1 MADCIHRNL
10 RIIFILTLLT
20 AFTLQLTAQNKY
32 EFWPGA
38 NYEQRIPQFRDVLGY
53 DCGERITPHSGLMK
67 YMEALASAAPN
78 QVKIFEYAKSWEG
91 RRLIYAVVSSEENI
105 RRLES
110 VRVGMQKLA
119 DPRHTQASEARALI
133 QSLPAVVWL
142 GYGVHGNEIS
152 SPDAALLTAYHLLAS
167 RNDPMVNE
175 ILSKT
180 VILIDPT
187 QNPDG
192 RDRFVHNFEISE
204 GLEPD
209 PSPLAAERNEPWPSG
224 RTNHYFFDMNRDW
237 FAMTQPET
245 RGRLK
250 MMLEWYPLVAVDL
263 HEMGSDLT
271 YFFSPDAD
279 PYNPHLA
286 RDQRESQQLFGRNN
300 AKWFD
305 RFGFSYFTGEVYDAF
320 YPGYGASWPSY
331 YGGVAMTY
339 EQASV
344 RGLSVRRSDETTM
357 HFRDSVR
364 HHFVASLSTAQAA
377 AQNREKLL
385 DDFYRYRRS
394 GVEEGASEKIK
405 AYILPRQ
412 GNTSAVDKLAN
423 LLHMQGVEVRQSD
436 SSFRAC
442 GSEYPSG
449 SYVIQLAQPAKRL
462 IRALLDKN
470 VPMEENFIKEQERRR
485 RKKLPD
491 QIYDVTAWS
500 LPLMYN
506 VESVACGEPFRVN
519 LDVVKP
525 LAIQP
530 GRIAGA
536 DAAVAYL
543 ASWGT
548 AAAGRLLT
556 ASLREGLRVFSTD
569 KSFAQ
574 QGRKYPAGT
583 LIYKVKENP
592 SGLRQTLERLAAETG
607 AEIHAT
613 DTGWVEEG
621 INFGSNNVVYMRR
634 PKIALA
640 WDTPTSP
647 SSAGATR
654 FVLERQFG
662 YPVTVIRTRQL
673 ASADLSR
680 FQVIILPDAS
690 SGDIY
695 ASTFGSEGIRRLK
708 EWVLAGGTLVGAG
721 GGAVSFLS
729 ESRAGL
735 LSVSQENAARGGK
748 TSKEGQAGKE
758 LDFSSAQESSAR
770 TAQSSGGR
778 TGGKL
783 LENEEDYNKAIQADS
798 ELPDAV
804 AGALVKAR
812 VDPDHWISA
821 GVGSTVN
828 ALIEGRIIFTPIKLD
843 KGVNAAVFLGSAENL
858 AGGYLWEENRK
869 QLAFKP
875 FVIVQTQGRGV
886 VVGFTADPNF
896 RAYMDGLNVLFL
908 NAIFRGSAH
917 ARPSPGEAGH

>member
-1 MADCIHRNL
+1 MIDCIHSAF
-10 RIIFILTLLT
+10 RIIFVLTLLT
-20 AFTLQLTAQNKY
+20 ASSMQSASQNKY

-38 NYEQRIPQFRDVLGY
+38 NYERRIPPFRDVLGY
-53 DCGERITPHSGLMK
+53 EPGERITTHSGLMK

-78 QVKIFEYAKSWEG
+78 QVKIFEYARSWEG
-91 RRLIYAVVSSEENI
+91 RRLIYAAVGSEENI
-105 RRLES
+105 RRLEA
-110 VRVGMQKLA
+110 VRAGMQKLA
-119 DPRHTQASEARALI
+119 DPRRTPAAEARALI

-175 ILSKT
+175 ILSKA
-180 VILIDPT
+180 VVLIDPT

-192 RDRFVHNFEISE
+192 RDRFVHNFEIAE

-209 PSPLAAERNEPWPSG
+209 PSPLSAERNEPWPGG
-224 RTNHYFFDMNRDW
+224 RTNHYYFDMNRDW

-245 RGRLK
+245 RGRVR

-305 RFGFSYFTGEVYDAF
+305 RFGFSYFTREVYDAF

-344 RGLSVRRSDETTM
+344 RGLVVRRSDETTM
-357 HFRDSVR
+357 HFRDSVK
-364 HHFVASLSTAQAA
+364 HHFVASLSTAEAA
-377 AQNREKLL
+377 ALNREKLL

-394 GVEEGASEKIK
+394 AIEEGAGEKIK

-412 GNTSAVDKLAN
+412 GDTSAVDKLAN
-423 LLHMQGVEVRQSD
+423 LLHEQGVEVRRAASG
-436 SSFRAC
+436 FRAC
-442 GSEYPSG
+442 GGAYPSG

-462 IRALLDKN
+462 IRALLDTN
-470 VPMEENFIKEQERRR
+470 VPMEEEFIKEQERRR

-506 VESVACGEPFRVN
+506 VESAACGEPLRIN
-519 LDVVKP
+519 LDIVQP
-525 LAIQP
+525 PAIPP
-530 GRIAGA
+530 GRVSGGQV
-536 DAAVAYL
+536 AVAYL

-569 KSFAQ
+569 KPFAQ
-574 QGRKYPAGT
+574 QGRRYPAGT
-583 LIYKVKENP
+583 LIYKVKENTV
-592 SGLRQTLERLAAETG
+592 GLRHTLERLAVETG

-634 PKIALA
+634 PRVALA
-640 WDTPTSP
+640 WDTPTSS

-680 FQVIILPDAS
+680 FQVIILPDAG
-690 SGDIY
+690 SGDGY
-695 ASTFGSEGIRRLK
+695 ASTFGSEGMKRLK
-708 EWVLAGGTLVGAG
+708 DWVSAGGTLVGVG

-735 LSVSQENAARGGK
+735 LSVSQENAARAGK
-748 TSKEGQAGKE
+748 TSKEGEGSKESDAGG
-758 LDFSSAQESSAR
+758 AQESTAR
-770 TAQSSGGR
+770 PAQSSGAR
-778 TGGKL
+778 VGGKL
-783 LENEEDYNKAIQADS
+783 LATEDDYNKAIQADS
-798 ELPDAV
+798 ELPDAI
-804 AGALVKAR
+804 AGVLVKAR
-812 VDPDHWISA
+812 LDPDHWISA
-821 GVGSTVN
+821 GVGSTVH
-828 ALIEGRIIFTPIKLD
+828 ALVEGRAIFTPIKLD
-843 KGVNAAVFLGSAENL
+843 KGVNAAVFLSPTENL
-858 AGGYLWEENRK
+858 ASGYLWEENRK

-908 NAIFRGSAH
+908 NAVFRGTAH
-917 ARPSPGEAGH
+917 ARPAGDAGR

>member
-1 MADCIHRNL
+1 MVDCTHRAF
-10 RIIFILTLLT
+10 RIIFVLTLLMT
-20 AFTLQLTAQNKY
+20 SSMQLAAQNKY

-38 NYEQRIPQFRDVLGY
+38 NYERRIPPFRDVLGY
-53 DCGERITPHSGLMK
+53 EPGERITTHSGLMK

-78 QVKIFEYAKSWEG
+78 QVKIFEYARSWEG
-91 RRLIYAVVSSEENI
+91 RKLIYAAVGSEENI
-105 RRLES
+105 RRLEA
-110 VRVGMQKLA
+110 VRAGMQKLA
-119 DPRHTQASEARALI
+119 DPRRTSAAEARALI

-180 VILIDPT
+180 VVLIDPT

-192 RDRFVHNFEISE
+192 RDRFVHNFEIAE

-209 PSPLAAERNEPWPSG
+209 PSPLSAEHNEPWPGG
-224 RTNHYFFDMNRDW
+224 RTNHYYFDMNRDW

-245 RGRLK
+245 RGRMR

-305 RFGFSYFTGEVYDAF
+305 RFGFSYFTREVYDAF

-344 RGLSVRRSDETTM
+344 RGLVVRRSDETTM
-357 HFRDSVR
+357 HFRDSVK
-364 HHFVASLSTAQAA
+364 HHFVASLSTVEAA
-377 AQNREKLL
+377 ALNREKLL

-394 GVEEGASEKIK
+394 AIEEGAGEKIK
-405 AYILPRQ
+405 AYILPRR
-412 GNTSAVDKLAN
+412 GDTSAVDKLAN
-423 LLHMQGVEVRQSD
+423 LLHEQGVEVRRAASG
-436 SSFRAC
+436 FRAC
-442 GSEYPSG
+442 GGEYPSG

-462 IRALLDKN
+462 IRALLDTN
-470 VPMEENFIKEQERRR
+470 VPMEEEFIKEQERRR
-485 RKKLPD
+485 RKKLSD

-506 VESVACGEPFRVN
+506 VESATCGEPLRIN
-519 LDVVKP
+519 LDVVQP
-525 LAIQP
+525 PSITP
-530 GRIAGA
+530 GRVSGGQAS
-536 DAAVAYL
+536 VAYL

-548 AAAGRLLT
+548 AAAGRLLA

-569 KSFAQ
+569 KPFAQ

-592 SGLRQTLERLAAETG
+592 AGLRNTLDRLAAQTG

-634 PKIALA
+634 PRIALA
-640 WDTPTSP
+640 WDTPTS
-647 SSAGATR
+647 SNSAGATR

-680 FQVIILPDAS
+680 FHVIILPDAG
-690 SGDIY
+690 SGDGY

-708 EWVLAGGTLVGAG
+708 DWVSAGGTLVGLG

-735 LSVSQENAARGGK
+735 LSVSQENAARAGK
-748 TSKEGQAGKE
+748 TSKEGEVSKE
-758 LDFSSAQESSAR
+758 SPTGGSQESSTR
-770 TAQSSGGR
+770 PAQSSGAR
-778 TGGKL
+778 AGGKL
-783 LENEEDYNKAIQADS
+783 LTTEDDYNKAIQADS

-804 AGALVKAR
+804 AGVLMRAR
-812 VDPDHWISA
+812 LDPDHWISA
-821 GVGSTVN
+821 GVGSTVH
-828 ALIEGRIIFTPIKLD
+828 ALVEGRAIFTPIKLD
-843 KGVNAAVFLGSAENL
+843 KGVNAAVFLNPAENL
-858 AGGYLWEENRK
+858 ASGYLWEENRK

-875 FVIVQTQGRGV
+875 FVVVQTQGRGV

-908 NAIFRGSAH
+908 NAVFRGDLK
-917 ARPSPGEAGH
+917 P

>member
-1 MADCIHRNL
+1 M
-10 RIIFILTLLT
+10 
-20 AFTLQLTAQNKY
+20 QLAAQNKY

-38 NYEQRIPQFRDVLGY
+38 NYERRIPTFRDVLGHEP
-53 DCGERITPHSGLMK
+53 GERITTHSGLMK

-91 RRLIYAVVSSEENI
+91 RRLIYAAVGSEENI
-105 RRLES
+105 RRLET
-110 VRVGMQKLA
+110 VRAGIQKLA
-119 DPRHTQASEARALI
+119 DPRVTPEAESRALI

-152 SPDAALLTAYHLLAS
+152 SPDAALLTTYHLLAS

-180 VILIDPT
+180 VLLIDPT

-192 RDRFVHNFEISE
+192 RDRFVHNFETAE

-209 PSPLAAERNEPWPSG
+209 PSPFSAERNEPWPGG
-224 RTNHYFFDMNRDW
+224 RTNHYYFDMNRDW

-245 RGRLK
+245 RGRVR

-305 RFGFSYFTGEVYDAF
+305 RFGISYFTREVYDAF

-344 RGLSVRRSDETTM
+344 RGLVVRRGDETTM
-357 HFRDSVR
+357 HFRDSVK
-364 HHFVASLSTAQAA
+364 HHFIASLSTAEAA
-377 AQNREKLL
+377 ALNREKLL
-385 DDFYRYRRS
+385 NDFYRYRRS
-394 GVEEGASEKIK
+394 AIEEGAGEKIK
-405 AYILPRQ
+405 AYILTSR
-412 GNTSAVDKLAN
+412 GDTSAVDKLAN
-423 LLHMQGVEVRQSD
+423 LLHEQGVEVRRAASN
-436 SSFRAC
+436 FRAC
-442 GSEYPSG
+442 GTEYPSG

-462 IRALLDKN
+462 IRALLDTN
-470 VPMEENFIKEQERRR
+470 VPMEQEFIKEQERRR
-485 RKKLPD
+485 KKKLSD

-506 VESVACGEPFRVN
+506 VEYAACGEPLRIN

-525 LAIQP
+525 PAIP
-530 GRIAGA
+530 TGRVVGGR
-536 DAAVAYL
+536 AAVAYL
-543 ASWGT
+543 AQWGT

-569 KSFAQ
+569 KPFAQ

-592 SGLRQTLERLAAETG
+592 AVLRQTLEKLAAETG
-607 AEIHAT
+607 AEIHGT

-621 INFGSNNVVYMRR
+621 INFGSNNVIYMRR

-640 WDTPTSP
+640 WDMPTSS

-680 FQVIILPDAS
+680 FQVIILPDS
-690 SGDIY
+690 GSGDGY

-708 EWVLAGGTLVGAG
+708 DWVSAGGTLIGSG

-735 LSVSQENAARGGK
+735 LSVSQENAAHAGK
-748 TSKEGQAGKE
+748 TSKEGQSSKEPEAGG
-758 LDFSSAQESSAR
+758 AQEPSTRA
-770 TAQSSGGR
+770 AQPSGGR
-778 TGGKL
+778 LSGKL
-783 LENEEDYNKAIQADS
+783 LATEDDYNKAIQADS
-798 ELPDAV
+798 ELPDAI
-804 AGALVKAR
+804 AGVLMKAR
-812 VDPDHWISA
+812 LDPDHWISA
-821 GVGSTVN
+821 GVSSTVHV
-828 ALIEGRIIFTPIKLD
+828 LVEGRTIFTPIKLD
-843 KGVNAAVFLGSAENL
+843 KGVNAAVFLSSAENL
-858 AGGYLWEENRK
+858 ASGYLWEENRK

-875 FVIVQTQGRGV
+875 FVIVQTHGRGV

-908 NAIFRGSAH
+908 NAIFRGTAH
-917 ARPSPGEAGH
+917 ARPVVDAAR

>member
-1 MADCIHRNL
+1 MVDCIYRAFQF
-10 RIIFILTLLT
+10 IFVLTLLT
-20 AFTLQLTAQNKY
+20 AFCAQSSAQNKY
-32 EFWPGA
+32 EFWTGA
-38 NYEQRIPQFRDVLGY
+38 NYERRIPSFRDVLGY
-53 DCGERITPHSGLMK
+53 EPGERITPHSGLMK
-67 YMEALASAAPN
+67 YIEALESAAPK
-78 QVKIFEYAKSWEG
+78 QVKIFEYARSWEG
-91 RRLIYAVVSSEENI
+91 RRLIYAVISSEENI
-105 RRLES
+105 RRIES
-110 VRVGMQKLA
+110 VRAGMQKLA
-119 DPRHTQASEARALI
+119 DPRRTQATEARLLI

-167 RNDPMVNE
+167 RNDPVVNE

-180 VILIDPT
+180 VVLIDPT

-192 RDRFVHNFEISE
+192 RDRFVHNFEIAE
-204 GLEPD
+204 GIEPD
-209 PSPLAAERNEPWPSG
+209 PSPLSAERNEPWPGG
-224 RTNHYFFDMNRDW
+224 RTNHYYFDMNRDW

-245 RGRLK
+245 HGRVR

-305 RFGFSYFTGEVYDAF
+305 RFGFSYFTREIYDAF

-331 YGGVAMTY
+331 YGSVAMTY

-344 RGLSVRRSDETTM
+344 RGLVVRRNDETTM

-364 HHFVASLSTAQAA
+364 HHFVASLATAEAA
-377 AQNREKLL
+377 ALNREKLL

-394 GVEEGASEKIK
+394 AVEEGATEKIK
-405 AYILPRQ
+405 AYILPRH
-412 GNTSAVDKLAN
+412 GDTSAVDKLAN
-423 LLHMQGVEVRQSD
+423 LLHKQGVEVRRAASG
-436 SSFRAC
+436 FRAC

-462 IRALLDKN
+462 IRALLDTN
-470 VPMEENFIKEQERRR
+470 VPLEEEFIKEQERRR
-485 RKKLPD
+485 GKKLSD

-506 VESVACGEPFRVN
+506 VELTKCGEPLRVN
-519 LDVVKP
+519 LDLVEP
-525 LAIQP
+525 LAIRP
-530 GRIAGA
+530 GRVLGA
-536 DAAVAYL
+536 QATVAYL
-543 ASWGT
+543 AQWGT
-548 AAAGRLLT
+548 AATGRLLT
-556 ASLREGLRVFSTD
+556 ASLREGLRIFSTD
-569 KSFAQ
+569 KPFVQ
-574 QGRKYPAGT
+574 QERKYPAGT

-592 SGLRQTLERLAAETG
+592 PNLRQTLERLASETG

-640 WDTPTSP
+640 WDMPTSS

-654 FVLERQFG
+654 FVIERQFG

-680 FQVIILPDAS
+680 FHVIILPDAG
-690 SGDIY
+690 SGDDY
-695 ASTFGSEGIRRLK
+695 ASTFGSDGIRRLK
-708 EWVLAGGTLVGAG
+708 DWVSAGGTLVGVG

-735 LSVSQENAARGGK
+735 LSVSQENAARAGK
-748 TSKEGQAGKE
+748 TSKEGEVSKEPAAGG
-758 LDFSSAQESSAR
+758 AQDSSAR
-770 TAQSSGGR
+770 LAQSSGGR
-778 TGGKL
+778 VGGKL
-783 LENEEDYNKAIQADS
+783 LVTEDDYNKAIQADS

-804 AGALVKAR
+804 AGVLMKAR
-812 VDPDHWISA
+812 LNPDHWISA
-821 GVGSTVN
+821 GVSSTVH
-828 ALIEGRIIFTPIKLD
+828 ALVEGRAIFTPIKLD
-843 KGVNAAVFLGSAENL
+843 KGVNAAVFLSSAENL
-858 AGGYLWEENRK
+858 ASGYLWEENRK

-908 NAIFRGSAH
+908 NAVFRGTAH
-917 ARPSPGEAGH
+917 TRPAIDGAR